1 MGVKKTI
8 KKREQ
13 IEYGIEEV
21 FEIFQRE
28 KLAYGIATPT
38 VQNYYISIQRLTTSL
53 QVHNPKV
60 QDFDKSDILEFIN
73 SLQSDGIRTA
83 SINHYLRDIRAFFNW
98 CYKEGYINN
107 KIDVKLIKEQETI
120 KETYTDEELKKLLAP
135 PTTNNYC
142 AWRSWAIVNWILATG
157 NREKTI
163 CNIRIGDLNL
173 QEQEILLQQTKNKKP
188 QIIPMS
194 SELSFILKRFIKDF
208 RSEAAPEDYLF
219 CNVAGEKLTENALKL
234 SIFDYNHS
242 RDVNRT
248 SVHALRHTFAK
259 YWIRNNG
266 DVFRLQK
273 MLGHSSLEMTRRY
286 VNMFSA
292 DLKEGFD
299 NFSPL
304 DNMMSKTGLKHKI
317 RRKQQFAY

>member
-13 IEYGIEEV
+13 TEYGIEEV
-21 FEIFQRE
+21 FEIFRRE
-28 KLAYGIATPT
+28 KLAYGIAIPT
-38 VQNYYISIQRLTTSL
+38 VQNYYISIQRLTSSL

-60 QDFDKSDILEFIN
+60 QDFDKSDIMEFIN
-73 SLQSDGIRTA
+73 ILQSDGIRTA

-98 CYKEGYINN
+98 CYREGYLNT
-107 KIDVKLIKEQETI
+107 KIEIKLVKEQEAI
-120 KETYTDEELKKLLAP
+120 KETYTEEELKKLLTP
-135 PTTNNYC
+135 PATNNYC

-173 QEQEILLQQTKNKKP
+173 QEQEILLRQTKNKKP

-194 SELSFILKRFIKDF
+194 SELSFILKKFIKDF
-208 RSEAAPEDYLF
+208 RSEAEPEDYLF

-234 SIFDYNHS
+234 SMIDYNHS
-242 RDVNRT
+242 REVNRT

-266 DVFRLQK
+266 DAFRLQK

-299 NFSPL
+299 DFSPL
-304 DNMMSKTGLKHKI
+304 DKMISKTGLKHKI